1 MNLAGL
7 AKIIM
12 GVGISLLLAG
22 FLMLVI
28 TRISPQGMHVPG
40 DIYIKRENFSFY
52 FPLGAC
58 IIISLILTL
67 VFSLLG
73 RR

>member
-1 MNLAGL
+1 MNLTGL
-7 AKIIM
+7 AKLIM
-12 GVGISLLLAG
+12 GLGAVLLLTGFVMLAIGRAG
-22 FLMLVI
+22 L
-28 TRISPQGMHVPG
+28 QGLHIPG
-40 DIYIKRENFSFY
+40 DIYVKRENFSFY